1 MGSSCEKIRTLI
13 DKRIVTEC
21 HIMIANWSKIL
32 TLSILIVSLEFPKR
46 RRHMDMWNFVDA
58 ENHSQVVI
66 NSCSSNILS
75 ISMWCCKW
83 QHFNYAQRNNKQRRK
98 LWIKDKIAVKH
109 NAFSDRK
116 ISMDLSQPINF
127 LSMLSFSLL
136 DL

>member
-13 DKRIVTEC
+13 DKRIVTEY
-21 HIMIANWSKIL
+21 HIMIAKVKSLRWVYS
-32 TLSILIVSLEFPKR
+32 LSAWNFQNKAD
-46 RRHMDMWNFVDA
+46 MDMWNFVDA

-66 NSCSSNILS
+66 NSCSSSILS
-75 ISMWCCKW
+75 IGMWCCKW
-83 QHFNYAQRNNKQRRK
+83 QHFNYAQRNNKHRRK

>member
-13 DKRIVTEC
+13 DKRIVTEY
-21 HIMIANWSKIL
+21 HIMIAKVKSLRWVYS
-32 TLSILIVSLEFPKR
+32 LSA
-46 RRHMDMWNFVDA
+46 WNFQKEA
-58 ENHSQVVI
+58 NIWICEILLMLKNHSQVVI

-83 QHFNYAQRNNKQRRK
+83 QHLNYAQRNNKHRRK
-98 LWIKDKIAVKH
+98 LWIKDKIAMKH